1 MSNLNL
7 MDTLQVKGEWNIIK
21 GNLKQKW
28 AKLTDDDLQLI
39 EGKQDEL
46 LGRIQKRTGES
57 REAVESA
64 IKEYRAAL
72 ATSAEIETGTLQ
84 KKQH

>member
-1 MSNLNL
+1 MENL
-7 MDTLQVKGEWNIIK
+7 QIKGEWNIIK

-28 AKLTDDDLQLI
+28 AELTDDDLQLI

-57 REAVESA
+57 LDSVKSA
-64 IKEYRAAL
+64 IKEYRAIIA
-72 ATSAEIETGTLQ
+72 SSG
-84 KKQH
+84 K